1 MPVQAFETIDLSQ
14 LPAFFQTCNL
24 AGGGTA
30 FNFEVVVFCQ
40 RSKHIPAF
48 GHFVTQPI
56 DGAEPFQS
64 PDPNCSDISE
74 MHHNTN

>member
-1 MPVQAFETIDLSQ
+1 MPVQAFETIDLTQ
-14 LPAFFQTCNL
+14 LPCLFQTCNL

-30 FNFEVVVFCQ
+30 FHFEVVVFC
-40 RSKHIPAF
+40 KHIPAS

-64 PDPNCSDISE
+64 PDSNCSGISE